1 MNDENLNSILVIIP
15 TLNEFKVIE
24 QVIDSLAEDLPQDA
38 LIAVVD
44 GGSRDGTAELV
55 KGMLSERKYLRFLH
69 NEKKIQSAAVNAGV
83 KAFGGQSQVL
93 IRCDAHASYPKAYV
107 RRLVDAL
114 ERTKAD
120 AIVVPMDSSGETCFQ
135 KAVAWISDT
144 KVGSGGSAHRAGTK
158 SGYVD
163 HGHHAA
169 FRMASFKKAG
179 GYDETFT
186 HNEDAELDCRQRILG
201 SQIFLDSEIRIGY
214 MPRSSIGRLAK
225 QYFSYGKGRS
235 RTVRRHPGTLR
246 LRQFI
251 VPFHLFLLIFG
262 ILISPWTVLGLVWP
276 LLYLVILLFSSV
288 KIAVTKKSICGLF
301 GGVAAAVMHVTW
313 ASGFIWGFLILRES
327 RWELKPALS
336 VSDA

>member
-1 MNDENLNSILVIIP
+1 MSDENSILVIIP
-15 TLNEFKVIE
+15 TLNEIQVIE
-24 QVIDSLAEDLPQDA
+24 QVIDSLAEDLPESA

-44 GGSRDGTAELV
+44 GGSRDGTTELV
-55 KGMLSERKYLRFLH
+55 KGMLSDRKYLRFLH
-69 NEKKIQSAAVNAGV
+69 NEKKIQSAAINAGV
-83 KAFGGQSQVL
+83 KVFGSRSQVL
-93 IRCDAHASYPKAYV
+93 IRCDAHATYPKGYV
-107 RRLVDAL
+107 QRLVDAL
-114 ERTKAD
+114 DRTKAD

-144 KVGSGGSAHRAGTK
+144 KVGSGGSAHRAGTT

-179 GYDETFT
+179 GYDESFT
-186 HNEDAELDCRQRILG
+186 HNEDAELDCRQRSLG
-201 SQIFLDSEIRIGY
+201 SKIFLDSEIRIGY
-214 MPRSSIGRLAK
+214 MPRASVGRLAK

-251 VPFHLFLLIFG
+251 VPCHLLLLILG
-262 ILISPWTVLGLVWP
+262 LLISPWSAIGLVWP
-276 LLYLVILLFSSV
+276 ILYLLILIFSSI
-288 KIAVTKKSICGLF
+288 KISVTKRSVCGLL
-301 GGVAAAVMHVTW
+301 GSLAAAVMHISW
-313 ASGFIWGFLILRES
+313 ASGFIWGFLTLKES
-327 RWELKPALS
+327 KWEVKPALS